1 MDRLRAIET
10 FLKAIDL
17 GSFNRT
23 AATQGTTPQA
33 VSKAIRQLERELGV
47 QLFRR
52 STRKSSLTEEG
63 RRFAER
69 VRPAIEAVNSA
80 WQDALRAVTEEQ
92 GTIRLT
98 ASPPLG
104 RALLVPLIRDF
115 RLAHPGV
122 SVELL
127 LDDRYADLIS
137 SGIDIGFR
145 TGFPPDAQ
153 LVVRELFRI
162 QLIICASPQYL
173 AEHGV
178 PTSREALERHQATGS
193 RHPNTGRIL
202 PWEFIH
208 DGELQFSDVP
218 AGFVSNEGEAETEA
232 VVAGLGIGQLDSIA
246 AARHLRSGA
255 LVPLMLEHINE
266 RYGVYMYYPQHSEI
280 PSRVRKFIDFVMTR
294 RDDVSTCRL
303 TRAELLTLHQK
314 GLHTAGRTHRKRPTA
329 AGNHTDAG
337 PVSG

>member
-10 FLKAIDL
+10 FLRVIEL

-23 AATQGTTPQA
+23 ASVQGTTPQA
-33 VSKAIRQLERELGV
+33 VSKAVRQLERELGV

-63 RRFAER
+63 QRFAEK
-69 VRPAIEAVNSA
+69 VRPGIDSVNSA
-80 WQDALRAVTEEQ
+80 WQDALQAVTEES
-92 GTIRLT
+92 GTIRIT

-104 RALLVPLIRDF
+104 RVLLLPLIRDF
-115 RLAHPGV
+115 RHAYPGV
-122 SVELL
+122 TIELL
-127 LDDRYADLIS
+127 LDDRYADLVS

-162 QLIICASPQYL
+162 QLIICASPAYL
-173 AEHGV
+173 AEYGV
-178 PTSREALERHQATGS
+178 PGGREALEGHQATGS

-202 PWEFIH
+202 PWEFLH
-208 DGELQFSDVP
+208 DGELHFGEVP

-246 AARHLRSGA
+246 AAKHLRSGA
-255 LVPLMLEHINE
+255 LVPLMLDHLNE
-266 RYGVYMYYPQHSEI
+266 RYGVYMYYAQRTEI
-280 PSRVRKFIDFVMTR
+280 PSRVRKFIDFVMSR
-294 RDDVSTCRL
+294 SDDSRSCRL
-303 TRAELLTLHQK
+303 ATDELQRLHRSGLRSIKTRNGTTSH
-314 GLHTAGRTHRKRPTA
+314 
-329 AGNHTDAG
+329 
-337 PVSG
+337 